1 MTAASSCPD
10 VGSDFNVTS
19 DVQSPYF
26 VLFHQPET
34 EFKQSSHGRHLKE
47 LCMHAVTEVAVAM
60 LKLEAEV
67 NEAAP

>member
-10 VGSDFNVTS
+10 VGSDFNVSS

-34 EFKQSSHGRHLKE
+34 DTESSNK
-47 LCMHAVTEVAVAM
+47 ATIF
-60 LKLEAEV
+60 EADI
-67 NEAAP
+67 

>member
-34 EFKQSSHGRHLKE
+34 ESSNK
-47 LCMHAVTEVAVAM
+47 ATIF
-60 LKLEAEV
+60 EADI
-67 NEAAP
+67 

>member
-1 MTAASSCPD
+1 MLVLILMLRAMC
-10 VGSDFNVTS
+10 NLHILC
-19 DVQSPYF
+19 YF
-26 VLFHQPET
+26 INLRRSL
-34 EFKQSSHGRHLKE
+34 EFKQSNQGRHLKE